1 MVCATLLLITILS
14 VASGQATPL
23 YCSDVQSPA
32 SGSHNTDLSQVT
44 TLQYC
49 IIDNCT
55 IMRIDTGQQLDIVYT
70 TESLLIVTP
79 IDGHTSMVI
88 AKIDDKLPCN
98 NKYQSIID
106 VGRLIQF
113 LIILIFG
120 IVLFVMSGYV
130 LTVHLLFKELRS
142 LFGKLLIFYS
152 LGVMSMVTFVL
163 ALLLMHDVIAVNSQ
177 MICHTTM
184 VCFIMGSATY
194 EVFATNILTHLAY
207 TMYRCYK
214 LKSELSSKASQF
226 LLRCYFAYAFITLVL
241 LFFLVITY
249 DWRTGNGRHTLL
261 PNGHCAFVDQYSYNT
276 LLIAEILPAINKVI
290 QILMFIAYIVYYIKF
305 NAIIGSAEI
314 SKHHTKD
321 LFRIAIA
328 MGATLGLSYFVFI
341 FLIFDS
347 EYVDIAIGISGTLFL
362 VIQQCVIM
370 KSFMCTEKMSG
381 RCNNFFSRNN

>member
-1 MVCATLLLITILS
+1 MMVRFTLLLINIFS

-88 AKIDDKLPCN
+88 VKLDNELSC
-98 NKYQSIID
+98 NKYLGFID
-106 VGRLIQF
+106 VGQVIQF
-113 LIILIFG
+113 LIMLLFG
-120 IVLFVMSGYV
+120 LAMFLVGGYV
-130 LTVHLLFKELRS
+130 FTVHLLFKDLRS
-142 LFGKLLIFYS
+142 LFGKLLMFYS
-152 LGVMSMVTFVL
+152 LGIMSMATFVFS
-163 ALLLMHDVIAVNSQ
+163 LLLMHYVIVVNSQ

-184 VCFIMGSATY
+184 ICFIMGSGMY

-214 LKSELSSKASQF
+214 LKSKLSEKASQF
-226 LLRCYFAYAFITLVL
+226 LFRCYFAYALITLL
-241 LFFLVITY
+241 LLLSLVIIY
-249 DWRTGNGRHTLL
+249 DWWTGNGRQTLL
-261 PNGHCAFVDQYSYNT
+261 LNGHCAFVDQYSYDT
-276 LLIAEILPAINKVI
+276 LFIAEILPAINKAI
-290 QILMFIAYIVYYIKF
+290 QILMFIAFIVYYLKF
-305 NAIIGSAEI
+305 NAIVDSAEI
-314 SKHHTKD
+314 SIRYNKD

-328 MGATLGLSYFVFI
+328 MGATIGLSYFVFI

-347 EYVDIAIGISGTLFL
+347 EYIDIAVGISGALCL
-362 VIQQCVIM
+362 LIQQCVIM
-370 KSFMCTEKMSG
+370 KSFVCTEQMSG
-381 RCNNFFSRNN
+381 RCKNLFSRDN